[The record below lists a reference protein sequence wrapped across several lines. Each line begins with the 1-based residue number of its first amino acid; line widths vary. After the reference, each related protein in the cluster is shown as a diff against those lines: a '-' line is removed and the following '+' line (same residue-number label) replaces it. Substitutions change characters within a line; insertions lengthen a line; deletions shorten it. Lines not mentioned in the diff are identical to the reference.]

1 MKILSFTLTS
11 LAALSLSA
19 CASLPLVSKSL
30 SPQDALLGGISE
42 EHIKP
47 VIEDTAATESGEA
60 AADSTGLLSTLAPN
74 VVLAESQIRSTFSN
88 EACGQFNMNALAYAA
103 SPELPEGKQSLG
115 TGIVKTLVMG
125 TIAGAASG
133 GVASLGIGSSFLEAM
148 AVGTTNQLVF
158 SGTRPVVDKVIPDIG
173 VSVTSAEKTAEIKA
187 AAARLDCEEP
197 AWMDT
202 ISKTEA
208 SALLAKFSLETEAAE
223 AASENLNLT
232 DTPSVATTATE
243 VTLSPAV
250 EGLPLNCP
258 AGTTAQD
265 NGTCALN

>member
-19 CASLPLVSKSL
+19 CASLSA

-47 VIEDTAATESGEA
+47 VIEDTAAETGEA
-60 AADSTGLLSTLAPN
+60 AAGTTGALSTFAPN
-74 VVLAESQIRSTFSN
+74 VVLAESQIRSTFSD

-103 SPELPEGKQSLG
+103 GPELPEGKQSLG

-133 GVASLGIGSSFLEAM
+133 GVASLGIGSGFLEAM
-148 AVGTTNQLVF
+148 AIGTANQMVF
-158 SGTRPVVDKVIPDIG
+158 NGSKPVVDKVIPDIG
-173 VSVTSAEKTAEIKA
+173 VSVTSAEKTAEIKEA
-187 AAARLDCEEP
+187 AERLDCAEP

-202 ISKTEA
+202 INRTEA
-208 SALLAKFSLETEAAE
+208 SALLAKFALETEAAE
-223 AASENLNLT
+223 AASTNLNII
-232 DTPSVATTATE
+232 DAPSVATTATE
-243 VTLSPAV
+243 VTFTPAV

-258 AGTTAQD
+258 PGTTAQD